1 MEETC
6 ADLLVLHLVPASGN
20 CGGFGVTERMTALH
34 YEVERGFC
42 MKEDSIFINR
52 ELSWLD
58 FNRRVLVLGKD
69 KNVPLGEQVKFL
81 AIYGSNLDE
90 FFMVRVGSLQ
100 ERANLM
106 RGKKEKRENKTNMTA
121 EEQLNAIMPKTA
133 QLQEECDKYYAK
145 ALENLAEHGYKK
157 VDFSD
162 LTREEEHFWKKYFQS
177 ELFPILSPQIV
188 DNRHPFPFL
197 RNKEIYLGV
206 LLKEKHMSEPS
217 LGIVPISSQMERM
230 HVIKKDGQTQFA
242 LVEELVMHFAS
253 LIFGKDAIQEKCVFR
268 VTRNADIDVKEGMMD
283 HDIDYREIMADLLK
297 RRRKLA
303 AVRLQVTPSA
313 PTEVT
318 RLLCAKLELSHKRVF
333 EQKSPL
339 DLSFFYKLTGKMEG
353 DNHPELF
360 YPAARPMLPPQDY
373 DLAEEVQK
381 HDVLLSYPY
390 QSIRPFIA
398 MLKKAA
404 NDPDVISIKM
414 TLYRMARE
422 SQIVQALIE
431 AAENGKEVVALVEL
445 RARFDEQNNIDWSK
459 QLEEAGCTVIYGF
472 EDYKVHSKL
481 TLITKKHADGYSY
494 ITQIGTGNYNEKTS
508 ELYTDYSFITADP
521 EIGEEASNVFQNLA
535 VQKLTETSE
544 TMLVAP
550 LRFKS
555 VLLDEMDKVITAAR
569 LGRPASMILKNNSIS
584 DRDIILKL
592 QEASCAGV
600 RIDMIVR
607 GICCVRA
614 EVPGKTENLHIR
626 SLVGRYLE
634 HGRIYSF
641 YDGQTTRIY
650 IASGDFLTRN
660 TECRVEVGVRI
671 NDPVLVKKLT
681 DILQLQLHDN
691 VNAREMKE
699 DGSYQKVK
707 PAAGEPVVNSQMGMY
722 DLLKD
727 DWTNSRPAKP
737 AKTAKPQP
745 KAAPAPAVEPK
756 QPAKP
761 ATPVKPVEITPEPVT
776 PAAPAPK
783 AEPAKPVTPQP
794 TAEPVK
800 TAVTSAS
807 ESETPVPQTIS
818 APATEAPNPQTA
830 PVSNHP
836 QTAAKPQPVKQSTT
850 QPVRPASAPQKPT
863 HKSWLS
869 RLIDRFNH

>member
-1 MEETC
+1 MSEE
-6 ADLLVLHLVPASGN
+6 
-20 CGGFGVTERMTALH
+20 
-34 YEVERGFC
+34 
-42 MKEDSIFINR
+42 SIFINR

-69 KNVPLGEQVKFL
+69 KNVPLAEQLKFL
-81 AIYGSNLDE
+81 SIYGSNLDE

-121 EEQLNAIMPKTA
+121 EEQLAAIMPKTA
-133 QLQEECDKYYAK
+133 QLQEDCDKYYAK
-145 ALENLAEHGYKK
+145 ALENLAACGYRK
-157 VDFSD
+157 VDFD
-162 LTREEEHFWKKYFQS
+162 KLTKEDEHFWKKYFQS

-188 DNRHPFPFL
+188 DSRHPFPFL

-206 LLKEKHMSEPS
+206 LLHEKHSAENT

-230 HVIKKDGQTQFA
+230 HLVRKDNETLFA
-242 LVEELVMHFAS
+242 LTEELVLHYAA
-253 LIFGKDAIQEKCVFR
+253 LIFGKENVQEKCLFR

-303 AVRLQVTPSA
+303 AVRLQVIPAA
-313 PTEVT
+313 PQVT
-318 RLLCAKLELSHKRVF
+318 QLLCSRLELTHKRVF
-333 EQKSPL
+333 VQKSPL
-339 DLSFFYKLTGKMEG
+339 DLSFFFKLTGRMESDG
-353 DNHPELF
+353 HPELF
-360 YPAARPMLPPQDY
+360 YSSARPMLPPQDY
-373 DLAEEVQK
+373 DLTAEVEK

-404 NDPDVISIKM
+404 QDPDVISIKM

-422 SQIVQALIE
+422 SHIVQALVE

-459 QLEEAGCTVIYGF
+459 HLEEAGCTVIYGF
-472 EDYKVHSKL
+472 DDYKVHSKL
-481 TLITKKHADGYSY
+481 TLITKKSAHGYSY

-508 ELYTDYSFITADP
+508 ELYTDYSFITADLG
-521 EIGEEASNVFQNLA
+521 IGEEASNVFQNLA
-535 VQKLTETSE
+535 VQKLTEESE
-544 TMLVAP
+544 KMLVAP

-555 VLLDEMDKVITAAR
+555 VLLDEMDRVINAAR

-592 QEASCAGV
+592 EEASCAGV

-614 EVPGKTENLHIR
+614 GVPGKTENLHIR

-641 YDGQTTRIY
+641 FDGVNTRTY

-660 TECRVEVGVRI
+660 TECRVEVGVRVE
-671 NDPVLVKKLT
+671 DPVLKEKL
-681 DILQLQLHDN
+681 DSILRLQLSDN
-691 VNAREMKE
+691 VNAREMQP

-707 PAAGEPVVNSQMGMY
+707 PAPGEPLVNSQMGMY
-722 DLLKD
+722 DLLRD
-727 DWTNSRPAKP
+727 DWTARDKAAAPAEPPKPIKAPEKPAAPAKAVPQP
-737 AKTAKPQP
+737 AAPAPAEKPQA
-745 KAAPAPAVEPK
+745 KAAPAPM
-756 QPAKP
+756 
-761 ATPVKPVEITPEPVT
+761 PVVVT
-776 PAAPAPK
+776 
-783 AEPAKPVTPQP
+783 
-794 TAEPVK
+794 
-800 TAVTSAS
+800 
-807 ESETPVPQTIS
+807 ES
-818 APATEAPNPQTA
+818 
-830 PVSNHP
+830 
-836 QTAAKPQPVKQSTT
+836 
-850 QPVRPASAPQKPT
+850 R
-863 HKSWLS
+863 S
-869 RLIDRFNH
+869 RRTGLLGRLLGYFRK

>member
-1 MEETC
+1 
-6 ADLLVLHLVPASGN
+6 
-20 CGGFGVTERMTALH
+20 
-34 YEVERGFC
+34 

-69 KNVPLGEQVKFL
+69 KNVPLAEQLKFL

-100 ERANLM
+100 ERASLM
-106 RGKKEKRENKTNMTA
+106 RTKKERDKRENKTNMTA
-121 EEQLNAIMPKTA
+121 EEQLAAIMPKTA
-133 QLQEECDKYYAK
+133 HLQEDCDKYYEK
-145 ALENLAEHGYKK
+145 ALENLATCGYKK
-157 VDFSD
+157 VDFDALSK
-162 LTREEEHFWKKYFQS
+162 EEEHFWKKYFQS

-188 DNRHPFPFL
+188 DSRHPFPFL

-206 LLKEKHMSEPS
+206 LLKEKEGQS
-217 LGIVPISSQMERM
+217 LGMIPISSQMERLQL
-230 HVIKKDGQTQFA
+230 VRRDGHTEFA
-242 LVEELVMHFAS
+242 LTEELVLHYAA
-253 LIFGKDAIQEKCVFR
+253 LIFGKDAVQEKCLFR

-303 AVRLQVTPSA
+303 AVRLQVTPTA
-313 PTEVT
+313 PQEIV
-318 RLLCAKLELSHKRVF
+318 RILCGKLELTHKRVF
-333 EQKSPL
+333 AQKSPL
-339 DLSFFYKLTGKMEG
+339 DLSFFYKLTGKMEADG
-353 DNHPELF
+353 HPELF
-360 YPAARPMLPPQDY
+360 YPSARPMLPPPEY
-373 DLAEEVQK
+373 DLAAEVQK

-404 NDPDVISIKM
+404 QDPDVISIKM

-422 SQIVQALIE
+422 SQIVQALME

-459 QLEEAGCTVIYGF
+459 QLEEAGCTVLYGF

-481 TLITKKHADGYSY
+481 TLITKKSAQGYSY

-508 ELYTDYSFITADP
+508 ELYTDYSFITADHG
-521 EIGEEASNVFQNLA
+521 IGEEASNVFQNLA

-544 TMLVAP
+544 KMLVAP

-555 VLLDEMDKVITAAR
+555 VLLDEMDRVITAAR

-641 YDGQTTRIY
+641 YDGTETRIY

-660 TECRVEVGVRI
+660 TECRVEVGVRVE
-671 NDPVLVKKLT
+671 DPILIQKLS
-681 DILQLQLHDN
+681 DILQLQLRDN
-691 VNAREMKE
+691 VNAREMRA

-707 PAAGEPVVNSQMGMY
+707 SAPGEELVNGQMDMY

-727 DWTNSRPAKP
+727 DWTRHDTEASKAV
-737 AKTAKPQP
+737 TQPQP
-745 KAAPAPAVEPK
+745 KQPEAPATPKAPETPQIPPKPEATPKPAPAH
-756 QPAKP
+756 
-761 ATPVKPVEITPEPVT
+761 
-776 PAAPAPK
+776 
-783 AEPAKPVTPQP
+783 
-794 TAEPVK
+794 
-800 TAVTSAS
+800 
-807 ESETPVPQTIS
+807 
-818 APATEAPNPQTA
+818 EA
-830 PVSNHP
+830 
-836 QTAAKPQPVKQSTT
+836 PQPVPPAPEKPHPVAQSPAPHTESHGR
-850 QPVRPASAPQKPT
+850 QSFFERIHNWFRP
-863 HKSWLS
+863 
-869 RLIDRFNH
+869 RRR

>member
-1 MEETC
+1 MSEE
-6 ADLLVLHLVPASGN
+6 
-20 CGGFGVTERMTALH
+20 
-34 YEVERGFC
+34 
-42 MKEDSIFINR
+42 SIFINR

-69 KNVPLGEQVKFL
+69 KNVPLAEQLKFL
-81 AIYGSNLDE
+81 SIYGSNLDE

-121 EEQLNAIMPKTA
+121 EEQLAAIMPKTA
-133 QLQEECDKYYAK
+133 QLQEDCDKYYAK
-145 ALENLAEHGYKK
+145 ALENLAACGYRK
-157 VDFSD
+157 VDFD
-162 LTREEEHFWKKYFQS
+162 KLTKEDEHFWKKYFQS

-188 DNRHPFPFL
+188 DSRHPFPFL

-206 LLKEKHMSEPS
+206 LLHEKHSAENT

-230 HVIKKDGQTQFA
+230 HLVRKDNETLFA
-242 LVEELVMHFAS
+242 LTEELVLHYAA
-253 LIFGKDAIQEKCVFR
+253 LIFGKENVQEKCLFR

-303 AVRLQVTPSA
+303 AVRLQVIPAA
-313 PTEVT
+313 PQVT
-318 RLLCAKLELSHKRVF
+318 QLLCSRLELTHKRVF
-333 EQKSPL
+333 VQKSPL
-339 DLSFFYKLTGKMEG
+339 DLSFFFKLTGRMESDG
-353 DNHPELF
+353 HPELF
-360 YPAARPMLPPQDY
+360 YSSARPMLPPQDY
-373 DLAEEVQK
+373 DLTAEVEK

-404 NDPDVISIKM
+404 QDPDVISIKM

-422 SQIVQALIE
+422 SQIVQALVE

-459 QLEEAGCTVIYGF
+459 HLEEAGCTVIYGF
-472 EDYKVHSKL
+472 DDYKVHSKL
-481 TLITKKHADGYSY
+481 TLITKKSAHGYSY

-508 ELYTDYSFITADP
+508 ELYTDYSFITADLG
-521 EIGEEASNVFQNLA
+521 IGEEASNVFQNLA
-535 VQKLTETSE
+535 VQKLTEESE
-544 TMLVAP
+544 KMLVAP

-555 VLLDEMDKVITAAR
+555 VLLDEMDRVINAAR

-592 QEASCAGV
+592 EEASCAGV

-614 EVPGKTENLHIR
+614 GVPGKTENLHIR

-641 YDGQTTRIY
+641 FDGVNTRTY

-660 TECRVEVGVRI
+660 TECRVEVGVRVE
-671 NDPVLVKKLT
+671 DPVLKEKL
-681 DILQLQLHDN
+681 DSILRLQLSDN
-691 VNAREMKE
+691 VNAREMQP

-707 PAAGEPVVNSQMGMY
+707 PAPGEPLVNSQMGMY
-722 DLLKD
+722 DLLRD
-727 DWTNSRPAKP
+727 DWTARDKAAAPVEPPKPIKAPEKPAAPAKAVPQP
-737 AKTAKPQP
+737 AASAPAEKPQA
-745 KAAPAPAVEPK
+745 KAAPAPM
-756 QPAKP
+756 
-761 ATPVKPVEITPEPVT
+761 PVVVT
-776 PAAPAPK
+776 
-783 AEPAKPVTPQP
+783 
-794 TAEPVK
+794 
-800 TAVTSAS
+800 
-807 ESETPVPQTIS
+807 ESRS
-818 APATEAPNPQTA
+818 R
-830 PVSNHP
+830 
-836 QTAAKPQPVKQSTT
+836 STG
-850 QPVRPASAPQKPT
+850 
-863 HKSWLS
+863 LLG
-869 RLIDRFNH
+869 RLLGYFRK

>member
-1 MEETC
+1 MSEE
-6 ADLLVLHLVPASGN
+6 
-20 CGGFGVTERMTALH
+20 
-34 YEVERGFC
+34 
-42 MKEDSIFINR
+42 SIFINR

-69 KNVPLGEQVKFL
+69 KNVPLAEQLKFL
-81 AIYGSNLDE
+81 SIYGSNLDE

-121 EEQLNAIMPKTA
+121 EEQLAAIMPKTA
-133 QLQEECDKYYAK
+133 QLQEDCDKYYAK
-145 ALENLAEHGYKK
+145 ALENLAACGYRK
-157 VDFSD
+157 VDFD
-162 LTREEEHFWKKYFQS
+162 KLTKEDEHFWKKYFQS

-188 DNRHPFPFL
+188 DSRHPFPFL

-206 LLKEKHMSEPS
+206 LLHEKHSAENT

-230 HVIKKDGQTQFA
+230 HLVRKDNETLFA
-242 LVEELVMHFAS
+242 LTEELVLHYAA
-253 LIFGKDAIQEKCVFR
+253 LIFGKENVQEKCLFR

-303 AVRLQVTPSA
+303 AVRLQVIPAA
-313 PTEVT
+313 PQVT
-318 RLLCAKLELSHKRVF
+318 QLLCSRLELTHKRVF
-333 EQKSPL
+333 VQKSPL
-339 DLSFFYKLTGKMEG
+339 DLSFFFKLTGRMESDG
-353 DNHPELF
+353 HPELF
-360 YPAARPMLPPQDY
+360 YSSARPMLPPQDY
-373 DLAEEVQK
+373 DLTAEVEK

-404 NDPDVISIKM
+404 QDPDVISIKM

-422 SQIVQALIE
+422 SQIVQALVE

-459 QLEEAGCTVIYGF
+459 HLEEAGCTVIYGF
-472 EDYKVHSKL
+472 DDYKVHSKL
-481 TLITKKHADGYSY
+481 TLITKKSAHGYSY

-508 ELYTDYSFITADP
+508 ELYTDYSFITADLG
-521 EIGEEASNVFQNLA
+521 IGEEASNVFQNLA
-535 VQKLTETSE
+535 VQKLTEESE
-544 TMLVAP
+544 KMLVAP

-555 VLLDEMDKVITAAR
+555 VLLDEMDRVINAAR

-592 QEASCAGV
+592 EEASCAGV

-614 EVPGKTENLHIR
+614 GVPGKTENLHIR

-641 YDGQTTRIY
+641 FDGVNTRTY

-660 TECRVEVGVRI
+660 TECRVEVGVRVE
-671 NDPVLVKKLT
+671 DPVLKEKL
-681 DILQLQLHDN
+681 DSILRLQLSDN
-691 VNAREMKE
+691 VNAREMQP

-707 PAAGEPVVNSQMGMY
+707 PAPGEPLVNSQMGMY
-722 DLLKD
+722 DLLRD
-727 DWTNSRPAKP
+727 DWTARDKAAAPVEPPKPSKAPEKPAAPAKAVPQP
-737 AKTAKPQP
+737 AAPAPAEKPQA
-745 KAAPAPAVEPK
+745 KAAPAPMPIV
-756 QPAKP
+756 
-761 ATPVKPVEITPEPVT
+761 VT
-776 PAAPAPK
+776 
-783 AEPAKPVTPQP
+783 
-794 TAEPVK
+794 
-800 TAVTSAS
+800 
-807 ESETPVPQTIS
+807 ESRS
-818 APATEAPNPQTA
+818 R
-830 PVSNHP
+830 
-836 QTAAKPQPVKQSTT
+836 STG
-850 QPVRPASAPQKPT
+850 
-863 HKSWLS
+863 LLG
-869 RLIDRFNH
+869 RLLGYFRK

>member
-1 MEETC
+1 MNEE
-6 ADLLVLHLVPASGN
+6 N
-20 CGGFGVTERMTALH
+20 
-34 YEVERGFC
+34 
-42 MKEDSIFINR
+42 IFINR

-69 KNVPLGEQVKFL
+69 KNVPLAEQVKFL

-106 RGKKEKRENKTNMTA
+106 RGKKEKRENKTNMTS
-121 EEQLNAIMPKTA
+121 EEQLTAIMPKTA
-133 QLQEECDKYYAK
+133 QLQEDCDKYYAR
-145 ALENLAEHGYKK
+145 ALENLAACGYQK
-157 VDFSD
+157 VDFDHLSK
-162 LTREEEHFWKKYFQS
+162 EEEHFWKKYFQS
-177 ELFPILSPQIV
+177 ELFPILSPQVV

-206 LLKEKHMSEPS
+206 LLKEKHSNEQS

-230 HVIKKDGQTQFA
+230 HIVKKDGRTLFA
-242 LVEELVMHFAS
+242 LVEELVLHYAS
-253 LIFGKDAIQEKCVFR
+253 MIFGKETIQEKCLFR

-303 AVRLQVTPSA
+303 AVRLQVTPTA
-313 PTEVT
+313 PQEVV
-318 RLLCAKLELSHKRVF
+318 RILCSRLELSHKRVF
-333 EQKSPL
+333 AQNSPL
-339 DLSFFYKLTGKMEG
+339 DLSFFYKLTSRMEADG
-353 DNHPELF
+353 HPELF
-360 YPAARPMLPPQDY
+360 YPAARPMLPPPDY
-373 DLAEEVQK
+373 DLAAEVEK

-390 QSIRPFIA
+390 QSIRPFIT

-404 NDPDVISIKM
+404 QDPEVISIKM

-422 SQIVQALIE
+422 SQIVQALME

-459 QLEEAGCTVIYGF
+459 QLEEAGCTILYGF
-472 EDYKVHSKL
+472 DDYKVHSKL
-481 TLITKKHADGYSY
+481 TLITKKGPQGYSY

-508 ELYTDYSFITADP
+508 ELYTDYSFITADLG
-521 EIGEEASNVFQNLA
+521 IGEEASNVFQNLA
-535 VQKLTETSE
+535 VQKLTETTE
-544 TMLVAP
+544 KMLVAP

-555 VLLDEMDKVITAAR
+555 VLLDEMDRVINAAK

-592 QEASCAGV
+592 EEASCAGV

-641 YDGQTTRIY
+641 YDGVTTRIY

-660 TECRVEVGVRI
+660 TECRVEVGVRVE
-671 NDPVLVKKLT
+671 DPVLIQKLS
-681 DILQLQLHDN
+681 DILQLQLRDN
-691 VNAREMKE
+691 VNAREMRA

-707 PAAGEPVVNSQMGMY
+707 AAPGEPLVNGQMDMY
-722 DLLKD
+722 DLLRD
-727 DWTNSRPAKP
+727 DWLARDTASAAEPEQPAEPAKQP
-737 AKTAKPQP
+737 ATV
-745 KAAPAPAVEPK
+745 KAAPAPAV
-756 QPAKP
+756 QS
-761 ATPVKPVEITPEPVT
+761 
-776 PAAPAPK
+776 APAPHAVDR
-783 AEPAKPVTPQP
+783 AERHG
-794 TAEPVK
+794 
-800 TAVTSAS
+800 
-807 ESETPVPQTIS
+807 
-818 APATEAPNPQTA
+818 
-830 PVSNHP
+830 HP
-836 QTAAKPQPVKQSTT
+836 SLFQ
-850 QPVRPASAPQKPT
+850 RL
-863 HKSWLS
+863 HDWL
-869 RLIDRFNH
+869 RR

>member
-1 MEETC
+1 MSEE
-6 ADLLVLHLVPASGN
+6 
-20 CGGFGVTERMTALH
+20 
-34 YEVERGFC
+34 
-42 MKEDSIFINR
+42 SIFINR

-69 KNVPLGEQVKFL
+69 KNVPLAEQLKFL
-81 AIYGSNLDE
+81 SIYGSNLDE

-121 EEQLNAIMPKTA
+121 EEQLAAIMPKTA
-133 QLQEECDKYYAK
+133 QLQEDCDKYYAK
-145 ALENLAEHGYKK
+145 ALENLAACGYRK
-157 VDFSD
+157 VDFD
-162 LTREEEHFWKKYFQS
+162 KLTKEDEHFWKKYFQS

-188 DNRHPFPFL
+188 DSRHPFPFL

-206 LLKEKHMSEPS
+206 LLHEKHSAENT

-230 HVIKKDGQTQFA
+230 HLVRKDNETLFA
-242 LVEELVMHFAS
+242 LTEELVLHYAA
-253 LIFGKDAIQEKCVFR
+253 LIFGKENVQEKCLFR

-303 AVRLQVTPSA
+303 AVRLQVIPAA
-313 PTEVT
+313 PQVAQ
-318 RLLCAKLELSHKRVF
+318 LLCSRLELTHKRVF
-333 EQKSPL
+333 VQKSPL
-339 DLSFFYKLTGKMEG
+339 DLSFFYKLTSRMESDG
-353 DNHPELF
+353 HPELF
-360 YPAARPMLPPQDY
+360 YTPARPMLPPQDY
-373 DLAEEVQK
+373 DLAAEVEK

-404 NDPDVISIKM
+404 QDPDVISIKM

-422 SQIVQALIE
+422 SQIVQALVE

-459 QLEEAGCTVIYGF
+459 QLEGAGCTVIYGF
-472 EDYKVHSKL
+472 DDYKVHSKL
-481 TLITKKHADGYSY
+481 TLITRKGAEGYSY

-508 ELYTDYSFITADP
+508 ELYTDYSFITAD
-521 EIGEEASNVFQNLA
+521 ERIGEEASKVCRNLA
-535 VQKLTETSE
+535 VQQLTEESDK
-544 TMLVAP
+544 MLVAP

-555 VLLDEMDKVITAAR
+555 VLLDEMDHVIAAAR
-569 LGRPASMILKNNSIS
+569 MGRPASMILKNNSIS

-641 YDGQTTRIY
+641 FDGTHTRIY

-660 TECRVEVGVRI
+660 TECRVEVGVRVE
-671 NDPVLVKKLT
+671 DPVLVQKLT
-681 DILQLQLHDN
+681 DILQLQLRDN
-691 VNAREMKE
+691 VNARVM
-699 DGSYQKVK
+699 DASGSYQKVK
-707 PAAGEPVVNSQMGMY
+707 PAEGEPLVNGQMGMY
-722 DLLKD
+722 ELLRN
-727 DWTNSRPAKP
+727 DWQRPEPWKCTTSAPETEKP
-737 AKTAKPQP
+737 AAVCQEVTVEQLKQELPHVFQP
-745 KAAPAPAVEPK
+745 APEKAENAAPAAQQPDHYEALEQMLNNKPRAA
-756 QPAKP
+756 QPAPK
-761 ATPVKPVEITPEPVT
+761 T
-776 PAAPAPK
+776 PAAPRP
-783 AEPAKPVTPQP
+783 
-794 TAEPVK
+794 
-800 TAVTSAS
+800 
-807 ESETPVPQTIS
+807 
-818 APATEAPNPQTA
+818 
-830 PVSNHP
+830 
-836 QTAAKPQPVKQSTT
+836 AAKPAVT
-850 QPVRPASAPQKPT
+850 APKK
-863 HKSWLS
+863 KSLLE
-869 RLIDRFNH
+869 RIGNFFRR

>member
-1 MEETC
+1 MSEE
-6 ADLLVLHLVPASGN
+6 
-20 CGGFGVTERMTALH
+20 
-34 YEVERGFC
+34 
-42 MKEDSIFINR
+42 SIFINR

-69 KNVPLGEQVKFL
+69 KNVPLAEQLKFL
-81 AIYGSNLDE
+81 SIYGSNLDE

-121 EEQLNAIMPKTA
+121 EEQLAAIMPKTA
-133 QLQEECDKYYAK
+133 QLQEDCDKYYVK
-145 ALENLAEHGYKK
+145 ALENLAACGYRK
-157 VDFSD
+157 VDFDKLSKED
-162 LTREEEHFWKKYFQS
+162 EHFWKKYFQS

-188 DNRHPFPFL
+188 DSRHPFPFL

-206 LLKEKHMSEPS
+206 LLHEKHSAENT

-230 HVIKKDGQTQFA
+230 HLVRKDNETLFA
-242 LVEELVMHFAS
+242 LTEELVLHYAA
-253 LIFGKDAIQEKCVFR
+253 LIFGKENVQEKCLFR

-303 AVRLQVTPSA
+303 AVRLQVIPAA
-313 PTEVT
+313 PQVT
-318 RLLCAKLELSHKRVF
+318 QLLCSRLELTHKRVF
-333 EQKSPL
+333 VQKSPL
-339 DLSFFYKLTGKMEG
+339 DLSFFFKLTGRMESDG
-353 DNHPELF
+353 HPELF
-360 YPAARPMLPPQDY
+360 YSSARPMLPPQDY
-373 DLAEEVQK
+373 DLTAEVEK

-404 NDPDVISIKM
+404 QDPDVISIKM

-422 SQIVQALIE
+422 SQIVQALVE

-459 QLEEAGCTVIYGF
+459 HLEEAGCTVIYGF
-472 EDYKVHSKL
+472 DDYKVHSKL
-481 TLITKKHADGYSY
+481 TLITKKSAHGYSY

-508 ELYTDYSFITADP
+508 ELYTDYSFITADLG
-521 EIGEEASNVFQNLA
+521 IGEEASNVFQNLA
-535 VQKLTETSE
+535 VQKLTEESE
-544 TMLVAP
+544 KMLVAP

-555 VLLDEMDKVITAAR
+555 VLLDEMDRVINAAR

-592 QEASCAGV
+592 EEASCAGV

-614 EVPGKTENLHIR
+614 GVPGKTENLHIR

-641 YDGQTTRIY
+641 FDGVNTRTY

-660 TECRVEVGVRI
+660 TECRVEVGVRVE
-671 NDPVLVKKLT
+671 DPVLKEKL
-681 DILQLQLHDN
+681 DSILRLQLSDN
-691 VNAREMKE
+691 VNAREMQP

-707 PAAGEPVVNSQMGMY
+707 PAPGEPLVNSQMGMY
-722 DLLKD
+722 DLLRD
-727 DWTNSRPAKP
+727 DWTARDKAAAPVEPPKPIKTPEKPAAPAKAVPQP
-737 AKTAKPQP
+737 AAPAPAEKPQA
-745 KAAPAPAVEPK
+745 KAAPAPM
-756 QPAKP
+756 
-761 ATPVKPVEITPEPVT
+761 PVVVT
-776 PAAPAPK
+776 
-783 AEPAKPVTPQP
+783 
-794 TAEPVK
+794 
-800 TAVTSAS
+800 
-807 ESETPVPQTIS
+807 ESRSRRTG
-818 APATEAPNPQTA
+818 
-830 PVSNHP
+830 
-836 QTAAKPQPVKQSTT
+836 
-850 QPVRPASAPQKPT
+850 
-863 HKSWLS
+863 LLG
-869 RLIDRFNH
+869 RLIGYFRK

>member
-1 MEETC
+1 MSEE
-6 ADLLVLHLVPASGN
+6 
-20 CGGFGVTERMTALH
+20 
-34 YEVERGFC
+34 
-42 MKEDSIFINR
+42 SIFINR

-69 KNVPLGEQVKFL
+69 KNVPLAEQLKFL
-81 AIYGSNLDE
+81 SIYGSNLDE

-121 EEQLNAIMPKTA
+121 EEQLAAIMPKTA
-133 QLQEECDKYYAK
+133 QLQEDCDKYYAK
-145 ALENLAEHGYKK
+145 ALENLAACGYRK
-157 VDFSD
+157 VDFD
-162 LTREEEHFWKKYFQS
+162 KLTKEDEHFWKKYFQS

-188 DNRHPFPFL
+188 DSRHPFPFL

-206 LLKEKHMSEPS
+206 LLHEKHSAENT

-230 HVIKKDGQTQFA
+230 HLVRKDNETLFA
-242 LVEELVMHFAS
+242 LTEELVLHYAA
-253 LIFGKDAIQEKCVFR
+253 LIFGKENVQEKCLFR

-303 AVRLQVTPSA
+303 AVRLQVIPAA
-313 PTEVT
+313 PQVT
-318 RLLCAKLELSHKRVF
+318 QLLCSRLELTHKRVF
-333 EQKSPL
+333 VQKSPL
-339 DLSFFYKLTGKMEG
+339 DLSFFFKLTGRMESDG
-353 DNHPELF
+353 HPELF
-360 YPAARPMLPPQDY
+360 YSSARPMLPPQDY
-373 DLAEEVQK
+373 DLTAEVEK

-404 NDPDVISIKM
+404 QDPDVISIKM

-422 SQIVQALIE
+422 SQIVQALVE

-459 QLEEAGCTVIYGF
+459 HLEEAGCTVIYGF
-472 EDYKVHSKL
+472 DDYKVHSKL
-481 TLITKKHADGYSY
+481 TLITKKSAHGYSY

-508 ELYTDYSFITADP
+508 ELYTDYSFITADLG
-521 EIGEEASNVFQNLA
+521 IGEEASNVFQNLA
-535 VQKLTETSE
+535 VQKLTEESE
-544 TMLVAP
+544 KMLVAP

-555 VLLDEMDKVITAAR
+555 VLLDEMDRVINAAR

-592 QEASCAGV
+592 EEASCAGV

-614 EVPGKTENLHIR
+614 GVPGKTENLHIR

-641 YDGQTTRIY
+641 FDGVNTRTY

-660 TECRVEVGVRI
+660 TECRVEVGVRVE
-671 NDPVLVKKLT
+671 DPVLKEKL
-681 DILQLQLHDN
+681 DSILRLQLSDN
-691 VNAREMKE
+691 VNAREMQP

-707 PAAGEPVVNSQMGMY
+707 PAPGEPLVNSQMGMY
-722 DLLKD
+722 DLLRD
-727 DWTNSRPAKP
+727 DWTARDKAAAPAEPPKPIKAPEKPAAPAKAVPQP
-737 AKTAKPQP
+737 AAPAPAEKPQA
-745 KAAPAPAVEPK
+745 KAAPAPM
-756 QPAKP
+756 
-761 ATPVKPVEITPEPVT
+761 PVVVT
-776 PAAPAPK
+776 
-783 AEPAKPVTPQP
+783 
-794 TAEPVK
+794 
-800 TAVTSAS
+800 
-807 ESETPVPQTIS
+807 ES
-818 APATEAPNPQTA
+818 
-830 PVSNHP
+830 
-836 QTAAKPQPVKQSTT
+836 
-850 QPVRPASAPQKPT
+850 R
-863 HKSWLS
+863 S
-869 RLIDRFNH
+869 RRTGLLGRLLGYFRK